1 MKPRRVFIVAAE
13 PSGDELAGELV
24 AALRRVEPTLELAG
38 VGGAKLA
45 SHGVISEVSIEGLS
59 VLGLTEGLSA
69 LRTVRR
75 RALETSEAAR
85 RFTPDAVVFID
96 SWGFTLRAA
105 KAIRA
110 LLPNAVLIKMVGPQ
124 VFASRPGRAKTVAQV
139 YDALFC
145 IHDFEV
151 PYYDGTG
158 LPITVIGNPAIA
170 RSKPGNATQFRQRHG
185 LKDKRVVLLL
195 PGSRAGEIKR
205 VAPALEGAAALLSAA
220 DPSVEVVVVLAPS
233 VEEQIR
239 ARAAT
244 WTFKHHLVGE
254 AEKCDAFAAGD
265 VALACSGTVTT
276 EVALQGTPM
285 VLGYRLGAISAFI
298 LLKFLLKSRY
308 ICLLNIALNRMAIPE
323 FLQDE
328 LTPQNIA
335 QAASILLYDPKSAQ
349 VQRDQQALA
358 LEKMGGSHAPAPQR
372 AAEAL
377 VALLNKQNK
386 DDPQS
391 NNRP

>member
-1 MKPRRVFIVAAE
+1 VKPWRVFIVAAE

-24 AALRRVEPTLELAG
+24 AALRSVDSSLELAG

-45 SHGVISEVSIEGLS
+45 SQGIQSAVSIEGLS

-69 LRTVRR
+69 LKTVRQ
-75 RALETSEAAR
+75 RALETGEAAR
-85 RFTPDAVVFID
+85 RFAPDAVVLID

-110 LLPNAVLIKMVGPQ
+110 LLPGVPLIKMIGPQ
-124 VFASRPGRAKTVAQV
+124 VFASRPGRAKTVAEV

-151 PYYDGTG
+151 PYYHGTG
-158 LPITVIGNPAIA
+158 LPVTVIGNPAIA
-170 RSKPGNATQFRQRHG
+170 RSKPGDATLFRQRHG
-185 LKDKRVVLLL
+185 LKDKRIVLLL

-220 DPSVEVVVVLAPS
+220 DPRVEVVVVLAPS

-254 AEKCDAFAAGD
+254 TEKSDAFAAGD

-285 VLGYRLGAISAFI
+285 VLGYRLGAISGFI
-298 LLKFLLKSRY
+298 MLNFLLKSRY
-308 ICLLNIALNRMAIPE
+308 ICLLNIALDTMAVPE

-328 LTPQNIA
+328 LTPEAIA
-335 QAASILLYDPKSAQ
+335 EAASKLLYDPKHAQ
-349 VQRDQQALA
+349 AQRDQQALA
-358 LEKMGGSHAPAPQR
+358 LEKMGRNDAPAPVR

-377 VALLNKQNK
+377 LALLKKQNSAK
-386 DDPQS
+386 L
-391 NNRP
+391 

>member
-24 AALRRVEPTLELAG
+24 AALRSADPTLELAG
-38 VGGAKLA
+38 VGGTKLA
-45 SHGVISEVSIEGLS
+45 SQGIKSEVSIEGLS

-69 LRTVRR
+69 LKTVRQ
-75 RALETSEAAR
+75 RASETGEAAR
-85 RFTPDAVVFID
+85 RFAPDAVVLID

-110 LLPNAVLIKMVGPQ
+110 LLPGVPLIKMIGPQ

-170 RSKPGNATQFRQRHG
+170 RSKPGDANQFRRRHG
-185 LKDKRVVLLL
+185 LTDKRVVLLL

-220 DPSVEVVVVLAPS
+220 DPSVEIVVVLAPS

-254 AEKCDAFAAGD
+254 AEKNDAFAAGD

-285 VLGYRLGAISAFI
+285 VLGYRLGAISGFI
-298 LLKFLLKSRY
+298 MLNFLLKSRY
-308 ICLLNIALNRMAIPE
+308 ICLLNIALDTMAVPE
-323 FLQDE
+323 FLQDD
-328 LTPQNIA
+328 LTPQAIA
-335 QAASILLYDPKSAQ
+335 DAASKLLFDPKHAQ
-349 VQRDQQALA
+349 LQRDQQASA
-358 LEKMGGSHAPAPQR
+358 LEKMGRNDAPAPVR
-372 AAEAL
+372 AAQ
-377 VALLNKQNK
+377 ALLKLL
-386 DDPQS
+386 DEQS
-391 NNRP
+391 

>member
-24 AALRRVEPTLELAG
+24 AALRSADPTLELAG

-45 SHGVISEVSIEGLS
+45 SQGIKSEVSIEGLS

-69 LRTVRR
+69 LKTVRQ
-75 RALETSEAAR
+75 RASETGEAAR
-85 RFTPDAVVFID
+85 RFAPDAVVLID

-110 LLPNAVLIKMVGPQ
+110 LLPGVPLIKMIGPQ
-124 VFASRPGRAKTVAQV
+124 VFASRPGRAKTVAEV

-170 RSKPGNATQFRQRHG
+170 RSKPGDATQFRQRHG

-220 DPSVEVVVVLAPS
+220 DPSVEIVVVLAPS

-254 AEKCDAFAAGD
+254 AEKNDAFAAGD

-285 VLGYRLGAISAFI
+285 VLGYRLGAISGFI
-298 LLKFLLKSRY
+298 MLNFLLKSRY
-308 ICLLNIALNRMAIPE
+308 ICLLNIALDTMAVPE
-323 FLQDE
+323 FLQDD
-328 LTPQNIA
+328 LTPQAIA
-335 QAASILLYDPKSAQ
+335 DAASKLLFDPKHAQ
-349 VQRDQQALA
+349 LQRDQQASA
-358 LEKMGGSHAPAPQR
+358 LEKMGRNDAPAPVR
-372 AAEAL
+372 AAQ
-377 VALLNKQNK
+377 ALLKLL
-386 DDPQS
+386 DEQS
-391 NNRP
+391 